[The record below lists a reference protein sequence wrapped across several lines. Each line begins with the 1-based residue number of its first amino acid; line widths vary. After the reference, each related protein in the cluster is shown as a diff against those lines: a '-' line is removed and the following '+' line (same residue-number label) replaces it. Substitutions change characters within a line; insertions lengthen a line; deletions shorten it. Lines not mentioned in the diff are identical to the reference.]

1 MNLPVGALEVDHVTK
16 TFRLYQEQYR
26 TLKERALHLGHIPFH
41 EFDAVHDVDF
51 EVRPGQMLGLLG
63 HNGSGK
69 STLLKCIAGTMQP
82 TAGSIRL
89 NGRLAALLELGA
101 GFHPEL
107 TGRENI
113 FLAGSIMGY
122 SKRDIGAVFDEIV
135 AFAELE
141 QFIDNQVKHYSSGM
155 FARLGFALAVNV
167 EPEILLI
174 DEILAVGDEAFQ
186 QKCLDRFRTFRE
198 QGVTMIFV
206 THDTDLASTICD
218 ELVVLDRGRMIAH
231 GDPVEA
237 ATIYRR
243 HLYGEDPH
251 LYVDELLPD
260 AEPTSVADPA
270 TPVGST
276 RFNSLKLH
284 VNGHPTTTV
293 RPDDVV
299 TFQVEVV
306 TTQPVDDLVVAYAI
320 RDPARNLIN
329 SSNTQVLDVDL
340 GSLEGSFTLAFTFE
354 GLTLLNGMYEVDL
367 GAHSMDGT
375 VHYAQGNAAA
385 RFAIVGGS
393 RHTGVA
399 HLPVQGDIIR

>member
-16 TFRLYQEQYR
+16 TFRLYQEKYR
-26 TLKERALHLGHIPFH
+26 TLKERALHLGRIPFH

-89 NGRLAALLELGA
+89 NGRMAALLELGA
-101 GFHPEL
+101 GFHPDL
-107 TGRENI
+107 TGRENL

-122 SKRDIGAVFDEIV
+122 TKRDIAAVFDDIV

-141 QFIDNQVKHYSSGM
+141 EFIDNQVKHYSSGM

-167 EPEILLI
+167 DPEILLI

-198 QGVTMIFV
+198 QGVTMLFV

-237 ATIYRR
+237 AATYRR
-243 HLYGEDPH
+243 HLYGERSQPEPGDKPPAGGVRFDR
-251 LYVDELLPD
+251 LGLVVDGR
-260 AEPTSVADPA
+260 PTA
-270 TPVGST
+270 
-276 RFNSLKLH
+276 
-284 VNGHPTTTV
+284 TV
-293 RPDDVV
+293 RPDDTV
-299 TFQVEVV
+299 TI
-306 TTQPVDDLVVAYAI
+306 TVDVIVDEPINDLVVAYAI
-320 RDPARNLIN
+320 RDPARTLIN
-329 SSNTQVLDVDL
+329 SSNTHLLGADL
-340 GSLEGSFTLAFTFE
+340 SGFDRTATITFTFE
-354 GLTLLNGMYEVDL
+354 GLPLLNGMYEIDL
-367 GAHSMDGT
+367 GAHSKDGSIL
-375 VHYAQGNAAA
+375 YAQINPAAK
-385 RFAIVGGS
+385 FTVVGPSHNTGIVNLAVWSVAS
-393 RHTGVA
+393 R
-399 HLPVQGDIIR
+399 

>member
-1 MNLPVGALEVDHVTK
+1 VNLPVGALEVDHVTK

-107 TGRENI
+107 TGRENV

-122 SKRDIGAVFDEIV
+122 SKRDISAVFDDIV

-237 ATIYRR
+237 AATYRR
-243 HLYGEDPH
+243 HLYGDSAVAPTEVTAAIGGITFDS
-251 LYVDELLPD
+251 LTVRVD
-260 AEPTSVADPA
+260 
-270 TPVGST
+270 
-276 RFNSLKLH
+276 
-284 VNGHPTTTV
+284 GHPTTTV
-293 RPDDVV
+293 RPGDIV
-299 TFQVEVV
+299 TFEAEVTV
-306 TTQPVDDLVVAYAI
+306 MRPIDDLVVAYAI
-320 RDPARNLIN
+320 RDPARNLVN
-329 SSNTQVLDVDL
+329 SSNTSLLGVDVS
-340 GSLEGSFTLAFTFE
+340 SLEGTVKVTFTID
-354 GLTLLNGMYEVDL
+354 GLLLLNGAYEIDI
-367 GAHSMDGT
+367 GAHTTDGSA
-375 VHYAQGNAAA
+375 VYAHVETAA
-385 RFAIVGGS
+385 RFAVVGPS
-393 RHTGVA
+393 RDTGVA
-399 HLPVQGDIIR
+399 HLPVRGEVIR

>member
-107 TGRENI
+107 TGRENV

-141 QFIDNQVKHYSSGM
+141 EFIDNQVKHYSSGM
-155 FARLGFALAVNV
+155 FARLGFALAINV

-198 QGVTMIFV
+198 QGVTMLFV

-231 GDPVEA
+231 GDPLEA
-237 ATIYRR
+237 AATYRR
-243 HLYGEDPH
+243 HLYGEDS
-251 LYVDELLPD
+251 Y
-260 AEPTSVADPA
+260 AEPVNEP
-270 TPVGST
+270 PVGGV
-276 RFNSLKLH
+276 RFDRLRLL
-284 VNGHPTTTV
+284 VDGQPTTTV
-293 RPDDVV
+293 RPDDTV
-299 TFQVEVV
+299 TIA
-306 TTQPVDDLVVAYAI
+306 VDISTDDRISDLVIAYAI
-320 RDPARNLIN
+320 WGQARTLVN
-329 SSNTQVLDVDL
+329 SSNTHLLGVDL
-340 GSLEGSFTLAFTFE
+340 SGFDGTTTINFTFE
-354 GLTLLNGMYEVDL
+354 GLPLLNGMYTVDL
-367 GAHSMDGT
+367 GAHSKDGSIL
-375 VHYAQGNAAA
+375 YAQIDPAV
-385 RFAIVGGS
+385 RFSIVGPS
-393 RHTGVA
+393 HETGVT
-399 HLPVQGDIIR
+399 HLLVRADIS

>member
-89 NGRLAALLELGA
+89 NGRMAALLELGA

-107 TGRENI
+107 TGRENV

-231 GDPVEA
+231 GDPLEA
-237 ATIYRR
+237 AATYRR
-243 HLYGEDPH
+243 HLYGEDS
-251 LYVDELLPD
+251 Y
-260 AEPTSVADPA
+260 AEPVNEP
-270 TPVGST
+270 PVGGV
-276 RFNSLKLH
+276 RFDRLRLL
-284 VNGHPTTTV
+284 VDGQPTTTV
-293 RPDDVV
+293 RPDDTV
-299 TFQVEVV
+299 TIA
-306 TTQPVDDLVVAYAI
+306 VDISTDERISDLVIAYAI
-320 RDPARNLIN
+320 WGQARTLVN
-329 SSNTQVLDVDL
+329 SSNTHLLGVDL
-340 GSLEGSFTLAFTFE
+340 SGFDGTTTINFTFE
-354 GLTLLNGMYEVDL
+354 GLPLLNGMYTVDL
-367 GAHSMDGT
+367 GAHSKDGSIL
-375 VHYAQGNAAA
+375 YAQIDPAA
-385 RFAIVGGS
+385 RFAIVGPS
-393 RHTGVA
+393 HETGVA
-399 HLPVQGDIIR
+399 HLLVRADTS

>member
-1 MNLPVGALEVDHVTK
+1 VNLPVGALEVDHVTK

-107 TGRENI
+107 TGRENV

-218 ELVVLDRGRMIAH
+218 ELVVLDRGRVIAH

-237 ATIYRR
+237 ATTYRR
-243 HLYGEDPH
+243 HLYGEDSQPESVGQPPAGGVRFDR
-251 LYVDELLPD
+251 LRLLVDGR
-260 AEPTSVADPA
+260 T
-270 TPVGST
+270 
-276 RFNSLKLH
+276 
-284 VNGHPTTTV
+284 TTTV
-293 RPDDVV
+293 RPDDTV
-299 TFQVEVV
+299 TIAVDVSADEQVR
-306 TTQPVDDLVVAYAI
+306 DLVVAYAI
-320 RDPARNLIN
+320 RDASRSLVN
-329 SSNTQVLDVDL
+329 SSNTEILGLDLREFSDTTTI
-340 GSLEGSFTLAFTFE
+340 SFTFD
-354 GLTLLNGMYEVDL
+354 GLPLLNGLFDVDL
-367 GAHSMDGT
+367 GAHSSDGSQHFAQIDTAGRFT
-375 VHYAQGNAAA
+375 VH
-385 RFAIVGGS
+385 GS
-393 RHTGVA
+393 GLNTGVA
-399 HLPVQGDIIR
+399 KLPVRATRTG